1 MDRETKKR
9 LTKYIDAR
17 KEWEYWRE
25 EVKTLEATGPKI
37 SAQLS
42 GMPGGQPDG
51 SKTEREVEELEAA
64 RDAEAAAAEAMRLAR
79 LEVLTL
85 IERAPEAEQRIVLRR
100 RYLSGMGWEEI
111 ADRSGKSR
119 QWVTQVHGTALK
131 KIFASENP
139 TKER

>member
-9 LTKYIDAR
+9 MTKYLDAK

-25 EVKTLEATGPKI
+25 EVRTQEATGPRI
-37 SAQLS
+37 GAQLS

-51 SKTEREVEELEAA
+51 SKTEREVEELEAV
-64 RDAEAAAAEAMRLAR
+64 RDAEAAAADAMKAARAEVEA
-79 LEVLTL
+79 L
-85 IERAPEAEQRIVLRR
+85 IARAPEAEQRIVLRR
-100 RYLSGMGWEEI
+100 RYISGMSWEEI

-131 KIFASENP
+131 KIFASENS
-139 TKER
+139 TDAR